1 MDCSLLMDWRYIHHY
16 HNRWRAQRVCTKR
29 IKYRPHQYQLSSM
42 VCVLHVHTGY
52 SPTNNEHSHCGEV
65 EESSICPLF
74 SYFNHSIIRLFEQS
88 NRYRWRISHRDRNSK
103 ERWKCTCMVAEAY
116 LLPQSRNH
124 NKQQP
129 IHNQVCTKPKN
140 LHAPSRLLVWETLL
154 SDWSVWA
161 NTTLMGLI
169 HYYCDWEMFLIT
181 DYWMD
186 PYSCLVRELCSLKRL
201 AFINSNEK
209 NCADS
214 GFTLADRSG
223 SNKWQILR
231 LQCKSFPSFAGNQ

>member
-1 MDCSLLMDWRYIHHY
+1 M
-16 HNRWRAQRVCTKR
+16 R
-29 IKYRPHQYQLSSM
+29 IAFCHSSHLSQLTW
-42 VCVLHVHTGY
+42 LA
-52 SPTNNEHSHCGEV
+52 NEHSYCGEV
-65 EESSICPLF
+65 PESSICPLF

-103 ERWKCTCMVAEAY
+103 ELWQWTCMVAEAIFVATKQKPQQAATKSKSGMHKTQNITCTFWTSN
-116 LLPQSRNH
+116 LL
-124 NKQQP
+124 
-129 IHNQVCTKPKN
+129 T
-140 LHAPSRLLVWETLL
+140 
-154 SDWSVWA
+154 DWSIWA

-169 HYYCDWEMFLIT
+169 HYYCDWEMSLIN

-231 LQCKSFPSFAGNQ
+231 LQCKSFLSFAGNQ